1 MGLGYELRHALRRLV
16 RAPGFSLLSIA
27 TLALAIGA
35 TTAVFSLVD
44 GVLLKP
50 LPFRQPDRLVQVS
63 STKNGRPTAT
73 SLLDFFD
80 YRTRSKTVVSMAAA
94 STGAVNLTGAGDS
107 VRVQRARVSA
117 VWFGLFGVAPRLGRD
132 FAADEDQPGATP
144 VAILSDALFR
154 GRFGGDP
161 QIVGRSLQINGK
173 SVTVVGVAAPG
184 FDWPDEAELW
194 MPLSPDKDELLPDN
208 RGGHYLQVYGRL
220 ASSVSPT
227 RAADEL
233 RRIGDALSHE
243 YPNSNALFSA
253 TVQPLL
259 DALVGTARPGL
270 LALFFAVALVLIIAC
285 ANVANLM
292 LVRAAGREGELAV
305 RLALGAGPRR
315 LLRELLLE
323 SVLLS
328 IAAALVGAALAAWAV
343 DALVAVGPA
352 ELPRLAHAA
361 VDRRALFFAIA
372 AASISGAIFGL
383 IPGLHAA
390 RADVA
395 QVLRQSG
402 PGATS
407 FGGARTRAVLVTL
420 EVALAIVLLAGAGLL
435 LESLTHLLRVDPGIR
450 PDHVFTFRVALPD
463 AKYPTPRSQR
473 EMVERTMESMRQL
486 PGADAA
492 AASLSSPFTR
502 RNFGISYEVDGRP
515 KLPPGNNPVAEVR
528 PSTPDFFRALDL
540 RLLRG
545 RLFDQ
550 GDRRDR
556 PQVAVVNEAFV
567 RQTFPGEEPIGKR
580 ITLGWGMDG
589 DEGKGEIQAGGEIV
603 GVVKDVRQMGLSRPP
618 PPMVYLPFAQAPV
631 GGFTVLVHSAASPA
645 LLETEAR
652 RRMREIDADLPI
664 FEVRPLTATMAGSI
678 EEPRF
683 FTLVLAGFSALALL
697 LAAMGVY
704 GVISYS
710 VVQRTRELGI
720 RFALGATAG
729 GVLRLVLR
737 QGMAMV
743 ALGACIGIAA
753 AAGVTRF
760 MRSLLFEVAPADPLA
775 LAASCAVLCIV
786 AAIACW
792 LPARRAT
799 RVDPLVAMKAE

>member
-16 RAPGFSLLSIA
+16 RAPGFSLLSVA

-50 LPFRQPDRLVQVS
+50 LPFRDPDRLVQVW
-63 STKNGRPTAT
+63 STKRGRPVSS

-80 YRTRSKTVVSMAAA
+80 YRARSKTVAQMAAA
-94 STGAVNLTGAGDS
+94 STGAVNLTGTGES
-107 VRVQRARVSA
+107 VRVDRARVSA
-117 VWFGLFGVAPRLGRD
+117 SWFGLFGVPPRLGRD
-132 FAADEDQPGATP
+132 FAAGEDKPGAP
-144 VAILSDALFR
+144 RVAILSDALFR
-154 GRFGGDP
+154 SRFGGDP
-161 QIVGRSLQINGK
+161 QVVGRSLQINGQ

-184 FDWPDEAELW
+184 FDWPNATELW
-194 MPLSPDKDELLPDN
+194 MPLSPDKDELDPDN
-208 RGGHYLQVYGRL
+208 RGGHYLTVFGRL
-220 ASSVSPT
+220 APGILPT
-227 RAADEL
+227 QAADEL
-233 RRIGDALSHE
+233 RAIGDALAHE
-243 YPNSNALFSA
+243 YPPSNAQFSA
-253 TVQPLL
+253 TVEPLL

-270 LALFFAVALVLIIAC
+270 LALFFAVALVLVIAC

-328 IAAALVGAALAAWAV
+328 LAAAAAGAALAVWAV
-343 DALVAVGPA
+343 DAVVAAGPA
-352 ELPRLAHAA
+352 DLPRLAHAT
-361 VDRRALFFAIA
+361 VDARALFFAIV
-372 AASISGAIFGL
+372 AASVSGAVFGL

-395 QVLRQSG
+395 QVLRRSG
-402 PGATS
+402 PSTTS
-407 FGGARTRAVLVTL
+407 FGGARTRAILVTL
-420 EVALAIVLLAGAGLL
+420 EMALAVVLLAGAGLL

-450 PDHVFTFRVALPD
+450 PDHVFTFRVALPE

-473 EMVERTMESMRQL
+473 EMVERTIEAMRQL

-492 AASLSSPFTR
+492 AASMSSPFISN
-502 RNFGISYEVDGRP
+502 NFGISYEIEGRP
-515 KLPPGNNPVAEVR
+515 KGPPGNNPVAEIR
-528 PSTPDFFRALDL
+528 PSTPGFFRALGL
-540 RLLRG
+540 PLVKG
-545 RLFDQ
+545 RLFDE
-550 GDRRDR
+550 GDRREK

-567 RQTFPGEEPIGKR
+567 RQTFPGEDPIGKR
-580 ITLGWGMDG
+580 IKLGWGMDG
-589 DEGKGEIQAGGEIV
+589 DDGKGEITAGGEIV
-603 GVVKDVRQMGLSRPP
+603 GIVRDVRQFGLSRPP

-631 GGFTVLVHSAASPA
+631 SSFTVFVHSPASPA
-645 LLETEAR
+645 LLEREAR
-652 RRMREIDADLPI
+652 RRLREIDPDLPI
-664 FEVRPLTATMAGSI
+664 FAAKELTATMAGSI
-678 EEPRF
+678 EGPRF

-743 ALGACIGIAA
+743 ALGAFAGVAA
-753 AAGVTRF
+753 AAALTRF
-760 MRSLLFEVAPADPLA
+760 MRAMLFEVTPADPIA
-775 LAASCAVLCIV
+775 LFASCAVLCAV
-786 AAIACW
+786 ALIACW
-792 LPARRAT
+792 LPARRAA
-799 RVDPLVAMKAE
+799 RVDPLVAMKSE